1 MTDTPWPHIST
12 KMAARE
18 LNVAPELINGLCR
31 SGKLEAIKTTAKNG
45 HTVFWLIRKSA
56 VQDLKAQ
63 MKVLP

>member
-1 MTDTPWPHIST
+1 
-12 KMAARE
+12 MAARE

-63 MKVLP
+63 LRKA